1 MNVIVADRSPLMR
14 SVLVRVFE
22 DAADIEVVGSIG
34 GLSELLASCRQRAP
48 EVVLAGISFGDGD
61 LMDGIATMLL
71 EGARVLVIC
80 DVAASELASMLLF
93 AGASGCLF
101 VQDVCAADVVAATR
115 DVADGNAAL
124 HPAAAA
130 AVLRQWRAARQ
141 PAPPVASDSA
151 NAAPQLTP
159 REAEVLDALA
169 RGLPTKTIGRELAV
183 SPKTVEAHIA
193 RLLAKLDARNRA
205 QAVSVALDR
214 GLLDSHP
221 VAELAGGS

>member
-1 MNVIVADRSPLMR
+1 MRVIVADRSPLMR
-14 SVLVRVFE
+14 NVLVRAVE
-22 DAADIEVVGSIG
+22 NAADIELMGSVGE
-34 GLSELLASCRQRAP
+34 LSELLASCAHCAP
-48 EVVLAGISFGDGD
+48 DVVLAGSEFGDGN
-61 LMDGIATMLL
+61 LIGGLATMLL
-71 EGARVLVIC
+71 GGSRVLVIC
-80 DVAASELASMLLF
+80 DAASAEMASMLLF

-101 VQDVCAADVVAATR
+101 VQDVGAADVLAATR
-115 DVADGNAAL
+115 DVAAGNAAL

-141 PAPPVASDSA
+141 PVPPVAGGSSSV
-151 NAAPQLTP
+151 APQLTA

-214 GLLDSHP
+214 GLLGHHRTPS
-221 VAELAGGS
+221 GR